1 MACDVVA
8 SSRGA
13 SGDARHELKTQPAKL
28 GKVQFR
34 LPEIR
39 QAGFG
44 QVVNGKVPP
53 VRPTTPSVQ
62 SFLIVAGKRAN
73 DPSWH
78 ADGTKQRCEMHPS
91 RTHLIA
97 PTRVFCGA
105 AYVGGLPA
113 NLMDG
118 MGTPAVSYRIK
129 TPRSRK
135 YMCTPMPD
143 GVSLSLELPDN
154 TEVAIADAIRLL
166 RARARHPEL

>member
-1 MACDVVA
+1 MLT
-8 SSRGA
+8 
-13 SGDARHELKTQPAKL
+13 ELSNAVKY
-28 GKVQFR
+28 
-34 LPEIR
+34 
-39 QAGFG
+39 
-44 QVVNGKVPP
+44 
-53 VRPTTPSVQ
+53 S
-62 SFLIVAGKRAN
+62 
-73 DPSWH
+73 
-78 ADGTKQRCEMHPS
+78 PS